1 MSAIPQSLQL
11 REIRP
16 GDNLTGL
23 SLGDTSLVPLKSF
36 LRNNALEF
44 HQNDIAKTY
53 VLVNDSSLPKIG
65 GYLTLMCSEVMLGQG
80 YRLEDSPKSHQYDT
94 FAAIKI
100 ARLAVDQRL
109 QGHGYGTRMVKWSIS
124 LVKEKIMPLVGCRFL
139 IVDAKQNAISF
150 YENVG
155 FMLLNTPQNQ
165 HSKHP
170 LMFLDLHKTESKTC
184 FGLQ

>member
-1 MSAIPQSLQL
+1 MSAIPESLRL

-23 SLGDTSLVPLKSF
+23 SLGDASLVPLKSF
-36 LRNNALEF
+36 LRQNALEF

-53 VLVNDSSLPKIG
+53 VLVNDSTAASKVW

-80 YRLEDSPKSHQYDT
+80 YRLEDSPKSYQYDT

-109 QGHGYGTRMVKWSIS
+109 QGYGYGTRMVKWSIS

-155 FMLLNTPQNQ
+155 FMLLDTPQNQ

-170 LMFLDLHKTESKTC
+170 LMFLDLHKTES
-184 FGLQ
+184 L